1 MVFQLPSN
9 VTSVIVKQKHPKA
22 YRPTKVLYM
31 KVSHLAATFAIL
43 KEGRQNC
50 WGGILKI
57 STKTLDLNVMNVAT
71 RQEARKTLDITL
83 KPGIGKNDILVS
95 WWPQQTKDKHWLIKH
110 SEQVVHKG
118 MMYLWLCYHYF
129 LVLFF
134 HNFQFHHGM
143 TNWEQPSFIHLIFP
157 LNVNSVVCVPI
168 VITAA

>member
-31 KVSHLAATFAIL
+31 KVSHLAVTFAIL

-118 MMYLWLCYHYF
+118 MMHLWLCYHYF
-129 LVLFF
+129 LVLIF

-143 TNWEQPSFIHLIFP
+143 TNWEQQSFIHLIFP
-157 LNVNSVVCVPI
+157 LCK
-168 VITAA
+168 